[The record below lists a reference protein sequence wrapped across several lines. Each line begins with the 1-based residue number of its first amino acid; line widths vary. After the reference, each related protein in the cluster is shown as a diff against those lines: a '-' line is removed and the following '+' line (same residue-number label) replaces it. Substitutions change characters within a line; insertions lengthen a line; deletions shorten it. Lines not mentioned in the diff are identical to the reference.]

1 MHRIQST
8 PIHGDNRVLLGALL
22 GLLLLPCRSGA

>member
-1 MHRIQST
+1 MHRIQGT
-8 PIHGDNRVLLGALL
+8 PRHGDNRAFLGALL